1 MSDLV
6 TDRLRDNLARSLP
19 LVRLNFDR
27 LVDRMEVQLRGV
39 DPDEPF
45 GQSDVAAMML
55 VQLLIDQASRLAQG
69 RSPAVADGLLDEHR
83 ALGIDSRHYSRF
95 GDALVPI
102 LADLLGPSAPR
113 EVPAAWCDAFWAVIR
128 SLQAPRE
135 ALPA

>member
-1 MSDLV
+1 MSTLV
-6 TDRLRDNLARSLP
+6 SDRLRDNLARSLP

-27 LVDRMEVQLRGV
+27 IVDRMEVHLRGV
-39 DPDEPF
+39 DPDEAF

-55 VQLLIDQASRLAQG
+55 VQLLLDSAPRLAEG
-69 RSPAVADGLLDEHR
+69 RAPSVPAGLLAEHR

-102 LADLLGPSAPR
+102 LSDLLGAGTPR
-113 EVPAAWCDAFWAVIR
+113 EIPASWCDAFWAVIR